1 MLMAHFELVEPKH
14 AMADVVCA
22 KSTST
27 AGHTPAGDLPPLSR
41 TNRMEVRSVNQEND
55 GYEEESIYRATD
67 RWLS

>member
-1 MLMAHFELVEPKH
+1 MTEQAQELEDHSH
-14 AMADVVCA
+14 AAPLV
-22 KSTST
+22 SGTRF
-27 AGHTPAGDLPPLSR
+27 DLPPLSR

>member
-1 MLMAHFELVEPKH
+1 MPASDTVIRDLYARLKGLQVRECEL
-14 AMADVVCA
+14 
-22 KSTST
+22 
-27 AGHTPAGDLPPLSR
+27 DLPPLSR

>member
-1 MLMAHFELVEPKH
+1 MLALELH
-14 AMADVVCA
+14 APVPFAASDGY
-22 KSTST
+22 T
-27 AGHTPAGDLPPLSR
+27 DLPPLSR

>member
-1 MLMAHFELVEPKH
+1 MASLELYGRH
-14 AMADVVCA
+14 AILQTDVC
-22 KSTST
+22 
-27 AGHTPAGDLPPLSR
+27 GIDLPPLSR

>member
-1 MLMAHFELVEPKH
+1 MHLQRIRAQNFR
-14 AMADVVCA
+14 AF
-22 KSTST
+22 
-27 AGHTPAGDLPPLSR
+27 DLPPLSR